1 MIGDESE
8 GDDCDEVICAGWGE
22 PGVSEQNE
30 VDGMKKRADYREVF
44 AVYTKM
50 SKMTEKSNYIREA
63 GVKGR

>member
-1 MIGDESE
+1 
-8 GDDCDEVICAGWGE
+8 
-22 PGVSEQNE
+22 VSEQNE